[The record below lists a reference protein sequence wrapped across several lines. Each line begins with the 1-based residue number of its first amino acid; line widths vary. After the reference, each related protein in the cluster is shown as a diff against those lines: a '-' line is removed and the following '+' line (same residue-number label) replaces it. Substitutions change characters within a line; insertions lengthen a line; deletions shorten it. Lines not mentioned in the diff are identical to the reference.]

1 MQLDDNSADPLTL
14 REDVG
19 DEGGSDEEEAAPILP
34 PAGALVAA

>member
-1 MQLDDNSADPLTL
+1 MQLDDSNADPLTL

-19 DEGGSDEEEAAPILP
+19 DEGGSDEDDAAPMFP